1 MHLKSLYLNGF
12 KSFALPTTLQFTPG
26 VTAIVGPNGSGKS
39 NVADAVRWVLG
50 EMSLKTLR
58 GKKSEDVIFAGSR
71 MRAGHSLAEVTLSFD
86 NNDGGIPVDAA
97 EVAITR
103 RLFRNGESEYEI
115 NGTQVRLMDIHE
127 VLTKAGLGERSYAVI
142 GQGQVDAIL
151 RATPAERKEFFE
163 EAAGVKQFQLKKE
176 QALRKLETTRR
187 NLIRVED
194 LIREIRP
201 RLNSL
206 KRQADRAAIREEVEK
221 ELRGESLRWF
231 GAELAAIEEAAQK
244 DLSAIEKVNAERA
257 QLEDKIAHFE
267 KSHLA
272 AEEKALEEQRTLLQN
287 RINQARQNISGFES
301 ERAEAR
307 RRQAGLQ
314 QQELPLDVAQ
324 FPAQI
329 AEQEAQLAP
338 LTRQAASL
346 VPQIEQ
352 LREKVKKAEKES
364 ATLAAQIQ
372 KLRTSMT
379 TPRRGRTLSQNEIAA
394 QLSEVEKSFEQLLN
408 QLEELE
414 RLEDL
419 PALLK
424 AAAAPKQHLRRLR
437 EQIVHPSA
445 LDSGTFARDLDRL
458 LETRDDVVA
467 GLANHREQLATH
479 ETEHRLLSKQI
490 EALEKNIA
498 QLKAQLKGAKKEG
511 SAGAQKAALAEL
523 QKELLQIEQ
532 KIATEDELLRGLERE
547 LQESAAATEKIRAE
561 TRKNLAD
568 TKTLREQLAQIVDQQ
583 ASLNV
588 EKGKY
593 DVRKEDLLAEAK
605 SSLGEDASK
614 TLARGGA
621 ETLTTEQRGTLRI
634 KVDQLRKKLELAG
647 GVDETVLA
655 EYTETKERFDFLESQ
670 SGDLEKASDSLR
682 SLIQELDHKIHER
695 FAKSLDEINIEFDRA
710 FKVLFNG
717 GMSKLVPV
725 RAARKKASDSDEEIT
740 DEQDAPE
747 ETDAQDDVTREVE
760 RLRDSSGI
768 IGVDVKATPPGKKL
782 QGIGMLSGGEKALT
796 SIALLS
802 AILATKPSPF
812 VILDEVDAALDEA
825 NSRRFAKIVK
835 SLASKT
841 QFITIT
847 HNRETMRQAS
857 ILYGV
862 TMQKDGVSKLL
873 SVKLDS
879 VEKVAALSSQ

>member
-39 NVADAVRWVLG
+39 NVADAARWVLG

-86 NNDGGIPVDAA
+86 NNDGSLPVDAA

-103 RLFRNGESEYEI
+103 RLFRNGESEYEV
-115 NGTQVRLMDIHE
+115 NGARVRLMDIHE
-127 VLTKAGLGERSYAVI
+127 ILTKAGLGERSYAVI

-194 LIREIRP
+194 LIREIKP

-244 DLSAIEKVNAERA
+244 DLGAIEKVSAERA
-257 QLEDKIAHFE
+257 QLESKIAHFE

-272 AEEKALEEQRTLLQN
+272 SEEKALEEQRTLLQT

-324 FPAQI
+324 FPTQI

-338 LTRQAASL
+338 LTRQAAGL
-346 VPQIEQ
+346 VPQVEQ

-364 ATLAAQIQ
+364 ATLASQIQ
-372 KLRTSMT
+372 KLRTTMT
-379 TPRRGRTLSQNEIAA
+379 EPRRGRTLSQSEIAT
-394 QLSEVEKSFEQLLN
+394 QLSEVEKSFEQLLD
-408 QLEELE
+408 QLQKLE
-414 RLEDL
+414 RIEDL

-424 AAAAPKQHLRRLR
+424 AAAAPRQHLRRLR

-458 LETRDDVVA
+458 LETRDEVVA

-490 EALEKNIA
+490 ETLEKNIA
-498 QLKAQLKGAKKEG
+498 QLKAQLKGAKKAG
-511 SAGAQKAALAEL
+511 AAGAQKAALAEL
-523 QKELLQIEQ
+523 QKELLRIEQ
-532 KIATEDELLRGLERE
+532 KIGTEDELLRGLERE
-547 LQESAAATEKIRAE
+547 LQESETETEKLRAE

-568 TKTLREQLAQIVDQQ
+568 TKTLRDQLAQIVDQQ
-583 ASLNV
+583 ATLNV

-605 SSLGEDASK
+605 GSLGEDASK

-621 ETLTTEQRGTLRI
+621 ETLTIEQRGSLRN

-717 GMSKLVPV
+717 GMSKLVPM
-725 RAARKKASDSDEEIT
+725 RAARKKTDDADEEIT

-747 ETDAQDDVTREVE
+747 QTDAQDDVTREVE
-760 RLRDSSGI
+760 RLRDSHGI
-768 IGVDVKATPPGKKL
+768 VGVDVKATPPGKKL

>member
-39 NVADAVRWVLG
+39 NVADAARWVLG

-58 GKKSEDVIFAGSR
+58 GKKSEDVIFAGSS
-71 MRAGHSLAEVTLSFD
+71 MRAGHSLAEVTLTFD
-86 NNDGGIPVDAA
+86 NGDAGLPVDAA

-115 NGTQVRLMDIHE
+115 NGAQVRLMDIHE
-127 VLTKAGLGERSYAVI
+127 ILTKAGLGERSYAVI

-176 QALRKLETTRR
+176 QALRKLEATRR

-194 LIREIRP
+194 LVREIRP

-231 GAELAAIEEAAQK
+231 GAELAAIEEAAEK
-244 DLSAIEKVNAERA
+244 DLAAIEKVSAERMR
-257 QLEDKIAHFE
+257 LENKIADFE

-272 AEEKALEEQRTLLQN
+272 SEEKALEEQRTLLQN
-287 RINQARQNISGFES
+287 RINQARQNISEFES
-301 ERAEAR
+301 DRAEAR
-307 RRQAGLQ
+307 RRQASLQ
-314 QQELPLDVAQ
+314 QQQLPADVAQ
-324 FPAQI
+324 LPTQV
-329 AEQEAQLAP
+329 AEQESQLAR

-346 VPQIEQ
+346 IPQIQQ

-364 ATLAAQIQ
+364 ATLATQIQ
-372 KLRTSMT
+372 KLRTTMT
-379 TPRRGRTLSQNEIAA
+379 APKRGRTLSQTEIAT
-394 QLSEVEKSFEQLLN
+394 QLSEVEKSFEQLLE
-408 QLEELE
+408 QLQKLESLEE
-414 RLEDL
+414 L

-424 AAAAPKQHLRRLR
+424 VAAAPRQHLRRLR
-437 EQIVHPSA
+437 EQIVQPSA
-445 LDSGTFARDLDRL
+445 LDSGAFARELDQL
-458 LETRDDVVA
+458 LETRDEVVA

-490 EALEKNIA
+490 ENLEKHVA
-498 QLKAQLKGAKKEG
+498 QLKAQLKGAKK
-511 SAGAQKAALAEL
+511 AGPDGARKAALAEL
-523 QKELLQIEQ
+523 EKELLRIEQ
-532 KIATEDELLRGLERE
+532 KIATEDEQLRSLEHE
-547 LQESAAATEKIRAE
+547 MQEGAAQTEKLRAE

-568 TKTLREQLAQIVDQQ
+568 TKTIREELARIIDQQ
-583 ASLNV
+583 ATLNV

-605 SSLGEDASK
+605 SFLGEDASK

-621 ETLTTEQRGTLRI
+621 DTLSIDQRAALKN
-634 KVDQLRKKLELAG
+634 KVEQLRKKLELAG

-655 EYTETKERFDFLESQ
+655 EYTETKERFDFLENQ
-670 SGDLEKASDSLR
+670 SGDLEKASESLR
-682 SLIQELDHKIHER
+682 SLIQELDQKIHER

-725 RAARKKASDSDEEIT
+725 RAARKKTVGISDDVVEEEPT
-740 DEQDAPE
+740 PE
-747 ETDAQDDVTREVE
+747 ENDGQDEVTREVE

-782 QGIGMLSGGEKALT
+782 QSIGMLSGGEKALT

-879 VEKVAALSSQ
+879 VDKVAALASQ